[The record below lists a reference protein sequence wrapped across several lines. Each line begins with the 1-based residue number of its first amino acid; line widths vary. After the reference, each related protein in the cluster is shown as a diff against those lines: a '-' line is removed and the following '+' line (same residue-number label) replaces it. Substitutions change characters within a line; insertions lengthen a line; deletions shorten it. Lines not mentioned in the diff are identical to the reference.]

1 MTRVTEPAVPP
12 IEPLTIELQLVP
24 AVSDDGGVHVEGTAR
39 VAPGSAHAFSGWMSL
54 LQLLEAMVAR
64 SAEGRRA

>member
-1 MTRVTEPAVPP
+1 VAQPAVPQ
-12 IEPLTIELQLVP
+12 IEPLRVELQLVP
-24 AVSDDGGVHVEGTAR
+24 TVSDDGGVHVEGTVR
-39 VAPGSAHAFSGWMSL
+39 VASGSAHAFSGWMSL